1 MTLFNVFQVFIILL
15 GCLCLGYILLAL
27 FYPGWR
33 PFHMMVKAYTG
44 FRYLIKSE
52 SFIAWSAKVD
62 QLGIL
67 GKYVYEGNFSLVT
80 GYPQE
85 HFKNLPDD
93 YEKLI
98 VSEDLS
104 HRRMAIAEMLTG
116 ERDRWEGEYR
126 IKSFSGETQWIREI
140 ITRYNDSRMNLWLGG
155 IIMLNTAMHRR
166 SRQLSRSEGFLHA
179 VINALQQ
186 PLFIKNEDLK
196 YVLVNKAFCQ
206 LMGKSEEELI
216 GMSDDQLFE
225 EEEARQF
232 RQSDASVLERKTDL
246 YETEVKLGEKSAY
259 YYIIK
264 SLYTDREDK
273 SRYIIGVMTDLTVRR
288 QQDEEL
294 KKALE
299 RAEEAVRSKSMFLAS
314 MSHEIRTPMNS
325 LLGMVELLSET
336 SLNEEQRESLEVIN
350 QAGVTLLSII
360 NDILDLSK
368 LEAGRIKL
376 ASSPFK
382 LGELIDEVL
391 AMLQFRANEKRLELS
406 SEIDDSLR
414 VMQLAGDSD
423 RIRQVLLNLINNA
436 LKFTQE
442 GEVKIEAKV
451 LDLQTSRM
459 SFIVKVIDTGIGI
472 PEGDKSK
479 VFEAFSQSKLT
490 EGAAIEGTGLGLTI
504 TKNLVELMGGTIGF
518 DSVEG
523 VGSTFWF
530 KLSLPIVRP
539 GMSPSGK
546 IMVRMPRVLVVED
559 NPTNLQLVSS
569 YIQKLGITQ
578 WDVAYNGKD
587 AVDLVSGNLYDLI
600 LMDIQ
605 MPVMDGIE
613 ATRQIRRIE
622 KERPLMPSAR
632 ILAMTAY
639 SPSAEKQKFIQ
650 KGMDGML
657 RKPFL
662 FDDLRVEVE
671 RILGNNFFVQIE
683 NNTDE

>member
-1 MTLFNVFQVFIILL
+1 M
-15 GCLCLGYILLAL
+15 
-27 FYPGWR
+27 R
-33 PFHMMVKAYTG
+33 VKAYTG
-44 FRYLIKSE
+44 LHYLIKSE

-62 QLGIL
+62 PLGIL

-80 GYPQE
+80 GYSQE

-98 VSEDLS
+98 VSEDQS

-126 IKSFSGETQWIREI
+126 IRSFSGETQWIREI
-140 ITRYNDSRMNLWLGG
+140 ITRYSDSRMNLWLGG
-155 IIMLNTAMHRR
+155 IIMLNTAMHQR
-166 SRQLSRSEGFLHA
+166 SRRLSRSEGFLHA

-206 LMGKSEEELI
+206 LMGKSEEELV
-216 GMSDDQLFE
+216 GMSDDQLFDE
-225 EEEARQF
+225 ERAHQF

-264 SLYTDREDK
+264 SLYIDREDK

-288 QQDEEL
+288 QQAEEL

-336 SLNEEQRESLEVIN
+336 PLNEEQRESLEVIN

-382 LGELIDEVL
+382 LGEIIDEVL

-442 GEVKIEAKV
+442 GGVKIEAKV

-472 PEGDKSK
+472 PEGDKSR

-504 TKNLVELMGGTIGF
+504 TKDLVELMGGTIGL

-650 KGMDGML
+650 NGMDGML

-683 NNTDE
+683 NNTEE